1 MKVFI
6 LAIATLLSLNTHARS
21 MKTTLEAKLRTH
33 HFDSRSPLA
42 ELEIVDSKVLL
53 DFYND
58 KIELSFTLPWS
69 CPPNALCAMV
79 MPMRVFSVETLD
91 IETDDCGMTI
101 YQAQQDDRPVDGLF
115 QKITVRD
122 HSNSSCPQIMI
133 YPPLETSIEY
143 TVKFYD
149 RLNGKPVEYTH
160 RFTADRLM

>member
-6 LAIATLLSLNTHARS
+6 LAMATLLSLNTQAAS
-21 MKTTLEAKLRTH
+21 IQNTLEAKLRTH
-33 HFDSRSPLA
+33 NFDARSPLA
-42 ELEIVDSKVLL
+42 ELEVVDSSVLL

-58 KIELSFTLPWS
+58 KIELRFTLPWS

-79 MPMRVFSVETLD
+79 MPMRVFIVENLD
-91 IETDDCGMTI
+91 IETDECGNTI
-101 YQAQQDDRPVDGLF
+101 YQAEEDDRPVDGLY
-115 QKITVRD
+115 QRITVVD

-143 TVKFYD
+143 KVKFYD
-149 RLNGKPVEYTH
+149 RLGGKPVEYTH